1 MKNLN
6 YISQSRES
14 IEHNKFFLIN
24 KSDKDVEEEF
34 RKNNQEA
41 EKYNSV
47 KNEYYDNFESKNKS
61 KKKGKQR
68 SSRSS
73 SRNKSNYLRNQS
85 LDWGGELQ
93 SQHKSI
99 SLLTG
104 SSLKNIRVQSL
115 QKKTLDKTSKRNL
128 LNQELLST
136 YMSTNNQ
143 SSDSTQK
150 QLPNLFEK
158 KISLI
163 SDKTI
168 DNSSLTNSKFLQ
180 LFDPENLI
188 FEIFFR
194 YSHEVNKILFWLNT
208 VRQIFNYL
216 FKNKMCKSLVVFGV
230 LILQKAKARTKF
242 LYKGLVRRENKYQMI
257 RFKEFLES
265 KKYEEILVKL
275 KVLNNQCGAMEK
287 QLKQSS
293 RLSFFVKKYQ
303 LDRVMRGEIGDK
315 EYQKVMTSQ
324 LQGLLMEKFFK
335 PKKTKSSSITYQL
348 WFAIL
353 KNYNDDIIFI
363 TYLTLTYQLFI
374 W

>member
-348 WFAIL
+348 
-353 KNYNDDIIFI
+353 
-363 TYLTLTYQLFI
+363 
-374 W
+374 